1 MNAILYKVSNM
12 VYSGLLAGLIC
23 ELIMPYPDDIY
34 VDTNR
39 RKYIIGS
46 MVIGALLE
54 YNRHQ

>member
-1 MNAILYKVSNM
+1 M